1 MERLLTTQEVADRL
15 AVDKKTVL
23 RYLRAGKLTGSRIGR
38 DYRIPEGAVS
48 ALLRRT
54 NPATPVDRSAMVMAV
69 VNQKGG
75 VGKTTTTFNLG
86 VALQRRGRR
95 VLLVDLDPQAALSAS
110 AGVPIAHLTAS
121 IYQALLDENV
131 DPIPIIRT
139 TVSGVDIQPATID
152 LAAAEVEL
160 VNMTLREL
168 VLRDVLAKLR
178 PRYDHILID
187 LDPQAALSASAGI
200 PIAHLT
206 ASVYQTLL
214 DEKVDPVP
222 IIRETLSGVDIL
234 PATIDLAA
242 AEVELVNMTLRELV
256 LRDVVEK
263 LRLRY
268 DHILI
273 DCPPSLGLLTINA
286 LAAADR
292 VIIPLQCEYLAT
304 RGLTLLLKTLEKV
317 QARLNRDLR
326 IEGILP
332 TMFDGRTTHAN
343 EILAELRTSFPG
355 QVFETVIR
363 NAVRVKESPAAGL
376 SIFDYDPNHDVAK
389 AYVRLAQEVDHA

>member
-1 MERLLTTQEVADRL
+1 MERLLSTQEVADRL

-38 DYRIPEGAVS
+38 DYRIPEGSVS

-54 NPATPVDRSAMVMAV
+54 NSLTPAERSAVVTAI

-95 VLLVDLDPQAALSAS
+95 VLLLDLDPQAALSAS
-110 AGVPIAHLTAS
+110 IGVPVAHLTAS
-121 IYQALLDENV
+121 IYQALLDEN
-131 DPIPIIRT
+131 I
-139 TVSGVDIQPATID
+139 
-152 LAAAEVEL
+152 
-160 VNMTLREL
+160 
-168 VLRDVLAKLR
+168 
-178 PRYDHILID
+178 
-187 LDPQAALSASAGI
+187 
-200 PIAHLT
+200 
-206 ASVYQTLL
+206 
-214 DEKVDPVP
+214 DPVP
-222 IIRETLSGVDIL
+222 IIRATISGVDIL

-242 AEVELVNMTLRELV
+242 AEVELVSMTLRELV
-256 LRDVVEK
+256 LRDVVAK
-263 LRLRY
+263 LRPRY

-317 QARLNRDLR
+317 QARLNRELR
-326 IEGILP
+326 IEGILA

-343 EILAELRTSFPG
+343 EILSELRTNFPG
-355 QVFETVIR
+355 QVFETVIK

>member
-1 MERLLTTQEVADRL
+1 MERLLSTQEVADRL

-54 NPATPVDRSAMVMAV
+54 NSLAPTERSAVVTAV

-110 AGVPIAHLTAS
+110 IGVP
-121 IYQALLDENV
+121 V
-131 DPIPIIRT
+131 
-139 TVSGVDIQPATID
+139 
-152 LAAAEVEL
+152 
-160 VNMTLREL
+160 
-168 VLRDVLAKLR
+168 
-178 PRYDHILID
+178 
-187 LDPQAALSASAGI
+187 
-200 PIAHLT
+200 AHLT
-206 ASVYQTLL
+206 ASVYQALL

-256 LRDVVEK
+256 LRDVVAK
-263 LRLRY
+263 LRPRY

-317 QARLNRDLR
+317 QARLNRELR
-326 IEGILP
+326 IEGILA

-343 EILAELRTSFPG
+343 EILTELRTNFPG
-355 QVFETVIR
+355 QVFETVIKS
-363 NAVRVKESPAAGL
+363 AVRVKESPAAGL